1 MFIYNKMVSPS
12 VLKTKITQN
21 ESELEEII
29 TSSYKKFF
37 IYYVIITFILLL
49 LCKPSFIMKNDSVE
63 DEYTISYSKVFLW
76 ELILCLPFIFD
87 YIINN

>member
-63 DEYTISYSKVFLW
+63 DEYTISYSKVLLW

>member
-1 MFIYNKMVSPS
+1 MVSPS

-21 ESELEEII
+21 ESELEEIV
-29 TSSYKKFF
+29 TSSYKKIF

-49 LCKPSFIMKNDSVE
+49 LCKPSFIMKNDSVDFTE
-63 DEYTISYSKVFLW
+63 EKYTISYSKVVLW
-76 ELILCLPFIFD
+76 ELILCLPFIFY

>member
-1 MFIYNKMVSPS
+1 MVSPS

-63 DEYTISYSKVFLW
+63 DEYTISYSKVLLW

>member
-1 MFIYNKMVSPS
+1 MVSPS

-29 TSSYKKFF
+29 TSSYKKIF

-63 DEYTISYSKVFLW
+63 DEYTISYSKVLLW